1 MKSTIE
7 EVIRVYLE
15 VKSIRK
21 TAELTGYS
29 KSGVQY
35 LLINNGV
42 ELFPKSRSGKENS
55 QSKAI
60 SNLSKNDPRRLV
72 RDPEYMREL
81 YITKQMSIPEI
92 ASLLGLSNSTVIT
105 GLKQCNIKRRTI
117 KQALTGKPRPNSQGS
132 KNHNW
137 KGGLAGW
144 RKLARGR
151 LNEHFVRPV
160 MKRDGFV
167 CQWCNSKKNIVVH
180 HSKRSFMDIV
190 YIVRQKCN
198 EDNLEEFVNLIVEE
212 HCLED
217 GITLCKKCHDT
228 YHKEFGK

>member
-7 EVIRVYLE
+7 EVIRVYLK

-29 KSGVQY
+29 KSGVEY
-35 LLINNGV
+35 LLNNNGI

-60 SNLSKNDPRRLV
+60 YNLRKDDPRRLV

-81 YITKQMSIPEI
+81 YIVKQMSTPEI
-92 ASLLGLSNSTVIT
+92 ASLLNLSNATVIT

-117 KQALTGKPRPNSQGS
+117 KQSLTGKPRPNSQGS

-137 KGGLAGW
+137 KGGLTGW

-160 MKRDGFV
+160 MQRDNFI
-167 CQWCNSKKNIVVH
+167 CQWCGSKKNIVVH
-180 HSKRSFMDIV
+180 HSQRTFMDIV
-190 YIVRQKCN
+190 NIVRTKCN
-198 EDNLEEFVNLIVEE
+198 EDNLEEFVNFIVKE
-212 HCLED
+212 HCLDD
-217 GITLCKKCHDT
+217 GITLCKKCHDA